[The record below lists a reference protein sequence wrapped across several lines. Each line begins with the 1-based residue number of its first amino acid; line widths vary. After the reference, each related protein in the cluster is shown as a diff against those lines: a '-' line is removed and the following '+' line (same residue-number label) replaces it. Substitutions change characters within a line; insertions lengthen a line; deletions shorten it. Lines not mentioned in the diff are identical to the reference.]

1 MRNDRDLKSGRRLHV
16 KNQVKLSCLQISRI
30 NYRLQLERRWEP
42 LVWLALAL
50 IPYLQKELWL
60 YLLLASALFFSPVAP
75 VKPRGLPVAG
85 FWLGWGFCASLWSM
99 EPGQAMVHWIKEMV
113 VSLGGIGAGQYLKRK
128 PVGWGIFFTFSL
140 PVIFLGVVQ
149 TVKKSAY
156 PLEWVSPERAPGVF
170 TRITGTLG
178 NPNLLGEYL
187 SFLLFLALGAGLAG
201 LKSSRGKPDR
211 LHRWRYAGGWFIV
224 LAPLYALLLYPTF
237 SRTAWWSAIIS
248 ALSFVIP
255 EKRRGWRRSGV
266 ILLFFLVLLQPLYL
280 SAIAGQPTLSHGTLG
295 YRLKIWAGTWE
306 LIKKFPYSGV
316 GSGNF
321 SRYYPFFSIYQADHA
336 HNLYLQI
343 VAEKG
348 FPGLLI
354 FSILL
359 YHVLSLP
366 VGDLADRGVKAALFT
381 QVVAGI
387 AEFVWAAPLMLCLF
401 WLGYGYLM
409 EAGDG

>member
-1 MRNDRDLKSGRRLHV
+1 M
-16 KNQVKLSCLQISRI
+16 SCPQIHRAD
-30 NYRLQLERRWEP
+30 YRLQLERRWEP

-60 YLLLASALFFSPVAP
+60 YLLLASAIFFSPVVPA
-75 VKPRGLPVAG
+75 KPMGLPVVG

-99 EPGQAMVHWIKEMV
+99 EPGQAMVHWIKEMAV
-113 VSLGGIGAGQYLKRK
+113 ILGGIGAGQYLKRK

-140 PVIFLGVVQ
+140 PVIFLGAVQ
-149 TVKKSAY
+149 AIKKSTY

-178 NPNLLGEYL
+178 NPNLFGEYL
-187 SFLLFLALGAGLAG
+187 SFLLLLALGVGLAG
-201 LKSSRGKPDR
+201 LNINRQKPGCR
-211 LHRWRYAGGWFIV
+211 LRRWCSTGGWCLV
-224 LAPLYALLLYPTF
+224 LASLYALLLYPTF
-237 SRTAWWSAIIS
+237 SRTSWWSAIIGL
-248 ALSFVIP
+248 LSIVIP
-255 EKRRGWRRSGV
+255 EKRRGWLRSGV
-266 ILLFFLVLLQPLYL
+266 ILLLLLVLLQPLYL
-280 SAIAGQPTLSHGTLG
+280 PAIAGQRSLSHGTLG
-295 YRLKIWAGTWE
+295 YRLKIWAGTWD

-321 SRYYPFFSIYQADHA
+321 SRYYPFFSNYQADHA

-343 VAEKG
+343 VVEKG

-354 FSILL
+354 FFVILN
-359 YHVLSLP
+359 HVFSLP
-366 VGDLADRGVKAALFT
+366 AGGFADRGVKAALFT
-381 QVVAGI
+381 QVVAGV